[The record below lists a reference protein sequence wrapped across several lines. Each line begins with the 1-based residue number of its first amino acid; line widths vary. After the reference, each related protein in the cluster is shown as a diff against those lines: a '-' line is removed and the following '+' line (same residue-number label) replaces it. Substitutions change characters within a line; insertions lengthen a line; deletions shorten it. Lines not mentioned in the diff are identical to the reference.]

1 MNADDLLLISV
12 GGAAATIAR
21 RVAENASAPLRALI
35 LDTDDATLQAIT
47 PAVGVS
53 TTVFGAKRLA
63 GRGTGGDRNLGA
75 SALRDD
81 ASQIQAQIGAP
92 RLAVLL
98 VCCGGGTSGAAPLL
112 LEMLRALGV
121 ACDISPDGFALED
134 FEKTEV
140 HVRQAD
146 LLEKIYARM
155 NAYAQK
161 FPEVNKQIIVCSG
174 KTGTGKT
181 MLAEALSRTLIRR
194 GHSALILSAMRFNSL
209 MLKCHTSPYS
219 ERDGILSDVMSA
231 ELLVIDDLGT
241 EPRYNN
247 VTCEYLLLV
256 LEERSA
262 KGLSTVI
269 TTNLSPDGI
278 LRCYNERIYSRLF
291 DKRRSLPLSFDGEDL
306 RLN

>member
-1 MNADDLLLISV
+1 MTDEIIKGVLEKRRAACRAAEAEADDRKRYALSLPEVAKAHREYVYALHDSLRL
-12 GGAAATIAR
+12 GGKER
-21 RVAENASAPLRALI
+21 KLRAEEAY
-35 LDTDDATLQAIT
+35 DAYLAALGRAGFSEEDFSRQVTCPICKDL
-47 PAVGVS
+47 GVTEKGLCS
-53 TTVFGAKRLA
+53 CVREE
-63 GRGTGGDRNLGA
+63 
-75 SALRDD
+75 
-81 ASQIQAQIGAP
+81 
-92 RLAVLL
+92 V
-98 VCCGGGTSGAAPLL
+98 V
-112 LEMLRALGV
+112 RALGV

-140 HVRQAD
+140 HGRQAD

-219 ERDGILSDVMSA
+219 ERDGILSDVMGA

-291 DKRRSLPLSFDGEDL
+291 DKRRALPISFDGEDL